1 MGLDLKKILSGHN
14 LYWFLF
20 VFFFIQIVIK
30 DINKLVFIVV
40 AIACIYYYNIGG
52 FSKSNSNNMTNRN
65 NRNNSINKKKKLSNF
80 RDHNKFEL
88 KTDIDSLLKLIK
100 KYDNNNL
107 LYLVKKNIK
116 NLYRHINKKDRVYMK
131 NDIDTILFLK
141 KKVLNYINSLNIQYD
156 DTTIDYVVVGVK
168 DILDMDIAK
177 FKEGMGNN
185 MYNYFIDKIEGYS
198 KDF

>member
-1 MGLDLKKILSGHN
+1 MGLDLKTILSGHN

-20 VFFFIQIVIK
+20 VFFFFQIVNK

-52 FSKSNSNNMTNRN
+52 FSKSNRN
-65 NRNNSINKKKKLSNF
+65 NDKSINKKRKLSNF
-80 RDHNKFEL
+80 RDHTKFEL

>member
-1 MGLDLKKILSGHN
+1 MD
-14 LYWFLF
+14 
-20 VFFFIQIVIK
+20 
-30 DINKLVFIVV
+30 
-40 AIACIYYYNIGG
+40 
-52 FSKSNSNNMTNRN
+52 
-65 NRNNSINKKKKLSNF
+65 
-80 RDHNKFEL
+80 KFEL
-88 KTDIDSLLKLIK
+88 KTDLDSLLKLIK

-131 NDIDTILFLK
+131 NDIDTILYLK

-185 MYNYFIDKIEGYS
+185 MYNYFIDKIEGYT
-198 KDF
+198 KDN

>member
-40 AIACIYYYNIGG
+40 AIGCIYYYNIGG
-52 FSKSNSNNMTNRN
+52 FSKPNRN
-65 NRNNSINKKKKLSNF
+65 NRNKS
-80 RDHNKFEL
+80 
-88 KTDIDSLLKLIK
+88 
-100 KYDNNNL
+100 
-107 LYLVKKNIK
+107 
-116 NLYRHINKKDRVYMK
+116 LYRHINKKDRVYMK
-131 NDIDTILFLK
+131 NDIDTILYLK

-185 MYNYFIDKIEGYS
+185 MYNYFIDKIEGYT
-198 KDF
+198 KDN